1 MKKKIILLCSLFIFG
16 ASLAQVGIGNTNP
29 AVNLDARAATG
40 NSAIAFGNT
49 NQAAPTAG
57 GGAMKYDTGQ
67 LYYSNGTTWVP
78 LLEKV
83 TGVFI
88 PRVVAAGLKNTD
100 QAITSN
106 NNIPQIWDFQ
116 TISVNDGNWN
126 TTTNSYTVPSSGFYQ
141 ISLGGDI
148 TVNAVSNSSSWAVF
162 VYPNSSSTTTDDI
175 YFVYTAQNLPSTSQ
189 GARGGSFTIYLNAG
203 QVAKLGSAHCVGCG
217 TRLYTVAPG
226 AVFSITQLG
235 N

>member
-1 MKKKIILLCSLFIFG
+1 MKKISLILSLLLAGIF
-16 ASLAQVGIGNTNP
+16 SAQVGIGNANP
-29 AVNLDARAATG
+29 AVNLDARSATG

-49 NQAAPTAG
+49 NQTAAAAG
-57 GGAMKYDTGQ
+57 SGAMKYDNGQ
-67 LYYSNGTTWVP
+67 LYYSNGIIWVP
-78 LLEKV
+78 MLEKV
-83 TGVFI
+83 AGVFI

-106 NNIPQIWDFQ
+106 NNIPQIWAFQ
-116 TISVNDGNWN
+116 TISVNDGNWDSA
-126 TTTNSYTVPSSGFYQ
+126 TNSYTVPSSGFYQ

-162 VYPNSSSTTTDDI
+162 VYPNSGSTTTDNI
-175 YFVYTAQNLPSTSQ
+175 YFVYTAQNLPAISQ
-189 GARGGSFTIYLNAG
+189 GVRGGSFTIYLNTG
-203 QVAKLGSAHCVGCG
+203 QVVKLGSAHCVGCG